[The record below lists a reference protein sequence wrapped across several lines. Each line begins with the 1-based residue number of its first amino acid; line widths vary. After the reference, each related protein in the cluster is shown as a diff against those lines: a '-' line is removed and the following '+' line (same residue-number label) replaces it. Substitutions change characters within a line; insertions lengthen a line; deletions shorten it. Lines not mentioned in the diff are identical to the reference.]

1 MLGGIAQVKD
11 IGAALTFGGQTV
23 VSKHGTSKVAFSGAG
38 FDRLP
43 LGPQRF
49 DSVVIVLTATGSLTD
64 TETFEAAISLEHAD
78 LDTDGTDPETGDY
91 AAAGASYQPTAEKV
105 YTSAG
110 GGAYTVCWKYNV
122 RVSELKRFI
131 RATVTPDFS
140 LANSSET
147 ALISVCIVGAGT
159 QAVDQAADFTPTY
172 NA

>member
-11 IGAALTFGGQTV
+11 IGAGLTFGGQTV

-38 FDRLP
+38 FDRL
-43 LGPQRF
+43 GGVQRF
-49 DSVVIVLTATGSLTD
+49 DSVVILLTATGSLTD
-64 TETFEAAISLEHAD
+64 TKTFEAAISLEHAD

-91 AAAGASYQPTAEKV
+91 AAAGADHQPTAEKV

-147 ALISVCIVGAGT
+147 ALIGIAIVGAGT
-159 QAVDQAADFTPTY
+159 QAVDQVADFTPTY
-172 NA
+172 LA